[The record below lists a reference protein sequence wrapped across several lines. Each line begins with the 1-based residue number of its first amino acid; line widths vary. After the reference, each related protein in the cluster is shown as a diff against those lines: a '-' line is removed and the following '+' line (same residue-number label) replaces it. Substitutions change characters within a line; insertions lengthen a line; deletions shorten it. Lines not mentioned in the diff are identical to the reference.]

1 LFKMLRR
8 TSCVALG
15 LIVSAASAAETVCVT
30 GASGYLGTEVT
41 AQLLDAGHT
50 VRGTVRSLDDTA
62 KVEYLER
69 LEGAEERLQLFE
81 ADLLKG
87 KESFAPC
94 FEGATYVFHVA
105 SPFTTSKVGDPMA
118 QLVKPAVEGTRAVMT
133 AAAEAGTVKRVVLTS
148 SIAAVRSAKDSRTD
162 KCFNED
168 DWNTV
173 SSIESGDTID
183 HYQYS
188 KTAAEL
194 EAWDFLKTPAGAG
207 LELATILPSFLVG
220 PSLAQRIDSESLAN
234 MAAVLH
240 GQVVIDCIR
249 GSISLSYALLSPRN
263 LPSRTLCIAAPI
275 DLRLLLSRLVV
286 LPQFALVYVL
296 VAPPSWRHSH
306 GGRPRRGSSALGR
319 RLQAKC
325 QGQALHRFVAQPR
338 DAPHGPLSCQSCAPA
353 HDDRGSFGT
362 R

>member
-1 LFKMLRR
+1 MLSRA
-8 TSCVALG
+8 SCVVLG
-15 LIVSAASAAETVCVT
+15 LLASAVSAAEVVCVT

-50 VRGTVRSLDDTA
+50 VRGTVRSLDDSA

-94 FEGATYVFHVA
+94 FEGATYVFHIA

-118 QLVKPAVEGTRAVMT
+118 ELVKPAVEGTRTVMT

-173 SSIESGDTID
+173 SSIESGDTHD

-220 PSLAQRIDSESLAN
+220 PSLAQRIDSESISN

-240 GQVVIDCIR
+240 GQVIMDCHCAYIPAVFA
-249 GSISLSYALLSPRN
+249 SLSPQN
-263 LPSRTLCIAAPI
+263 LPSSTLYIAYCIAINLA
-275 DLRLLLSRLVV
+275 
-286 LPQFALVYVL
+286 
-296 VAPPSWRHSH
+296 
-306 GGRPRRGSSALGR
+306 SS
-319 RLQAKC
+319 
-325 QGQALHRFVAQPR
+325 
-338 DAPHGPLSCQSCAPA
+338 SYSI
-353 HDDRGSFGT
+353 
-362 R
+362 